1 MPITDLTVKGK
12 FYRSVDMQCYVH
24 LYTESDQ

>member
-12 FYRSVDMQCYVH
+12 FYRSVDEQGYVH
-24 LYTESDQ
+24 LDTEADQ